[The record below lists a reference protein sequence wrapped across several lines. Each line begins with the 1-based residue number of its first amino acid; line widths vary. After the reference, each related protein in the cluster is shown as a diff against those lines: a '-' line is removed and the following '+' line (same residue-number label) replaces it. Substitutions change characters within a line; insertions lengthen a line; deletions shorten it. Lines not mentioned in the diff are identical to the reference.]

1 MFICNGKVVG
11 FRKYKDKQ
19 GQDKCYVQVV
29 YTSKIEG
36 YVGERACAC
45 KAVKNYKVGDT
56 VKVADDF
63 MQPQLI
69 EES

>member
-11 FRKYKDKQ
+11 FRKYKDKT
-19 GQDKCYVQVV
+19 GVDRCYVQIV
-29 YTSKIEG
+29 YDSKIDG
-36 YVGERACAC
+36 YVGQRACAC
-45 KAVKNYKVGDT
+45 RALKAYKVGDT

-63 MQPQLI
+63 MQPQII